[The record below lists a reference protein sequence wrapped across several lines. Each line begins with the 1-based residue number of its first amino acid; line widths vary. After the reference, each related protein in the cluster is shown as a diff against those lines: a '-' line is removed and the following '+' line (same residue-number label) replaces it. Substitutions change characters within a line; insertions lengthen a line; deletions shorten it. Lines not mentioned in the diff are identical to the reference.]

1 MKSLCNRY
9 IKNNLFNKTLV
20 IYSFITIIAIFLL
33 TTVFLRYYTNN
44 QIQNEKNIHSEV
56 IFNIEK
62 VFEEQERVVNSIAN
76 GINTQPKII
85 EEIRVLNE
93 NSYEEYLSYKLDK
106 FSLTNV
112 KQIDLKYLID
122 TVLSNRNDVLA
133 VVINNKDN
141 NYNTEI
147 VLNYDKWYS
156 YKNNS
161 IENGYLRN
169 ISRPIKSI
177 YSSNIIG
184 YIDVYFDLG
193 NLNSIIK
200 QSNIKGDI
208 LIFNKYNNIVFSS
221 DKNISRKNINLVKSY
236 VSKEFN
242 NLKNEINIK
251 KEVQSGF
258 TYLSIIDEFDLNINK
273 EKQRIIYISIIC
285 ITFII
290 FFTYMIINYYSQKLK
305 NIVNKINKLEEGDL
319 NTRFNIKN
327 KEDELDTIAISIDKM
342 TESLQDSINKKYI
355 AEVSQKQSELNALQ
369 SQIKPHF
376 LYNTLEVIRM
386 CALSNKNKEVADM
399 IYNLASIFRYSTYN
413 NKSLVS
419 LKEEIKYT
427 KMYLELCSIR
437 YKGILNYKIETN
449 DVDLDLLIPKF
460 TIQPLV
466 ENSINHGLKKD
477 SSENLIYISI
487 NKEQDFINIKIT
499 DNGNGIEDYKLYELK
514 KKIENNIQNNTSI
527 GVMNVNNRIK
537 LRFGED
543 YGIDIDS
550 KLNIGT
556 KIIIKIPITKEGVYN
571 V

>member
-1 MKSLCNRY
+1 MKNLCDRY
-9 IKNNLFNKTLV
+9 IKNNIFNKTLV
-20 IYSFITIIAIFLL
+20 IYSTITIIAIFLL
-33 TTVFLRYYTNN
+33 TNVFLRYYTDN

-62 VFEEQERVVNSIAN
+62 IFEEQERVVNSIAN

-93 NSYEEYLSYKLDK
+93 NSYEKYLSYKLDK
-106 FSLTNV
+106 FSLNNI

-122 TVLSNRNDVLA
+122 TVLSNRSDVLA
-133 VVINNKDN
+133 VIINDKDN
-141 NYNTEI
+141 NYKTEI
-147 VLNYDKWYS
+147 VLNYDKWYR

-161 IENGYLRN
+161 SESAYLRN
-169 ISRPIKSI
+169 ISKPVKSI
-177 YSSNIIG
+177 YSNNIVG
-184 YIDVYFDLG
+184 YIDIYFDLG
-193 NLNSIIK
+193 NLDSVIK
-200 QSNIKGDI
+200 QSNAKGDI
-208 LIFNKYNNIVFSS
+208 LIFNKYNNLLFSS
-221 DKNISRKNINLVKSY
+221 DKNISRNNINLMKSY
-236 VSKEFN
+236 ISQETN
-242 NLKNEINIK
+242 TLKNEISIK

-258 TYLSIIDEFDLNINK
+258 TYLSIIDEFDLNINN

-290 FFTYMIINYYSQKLK
+290 FFTYIIINSYSKKLK
-305 NIVNKINKLEEGDL
+305 NMLNKIRQLEEGDL

-342 TESLQDSINKKYI
+342 SESLQDSINKKYI
-355 AEVSQKQSELNALQ
+355 AEVNQKQSELNALQ

-399 IYNLASIFRYSTYN
+399 IYNLASIFKYSTYN
-413 NKSLVS
+413 NGSLVS

-437 YKGILNYKIETN
+437 YKGILNYEIETN
-449 DVDLDLLIPKF
+449 DIDLDLLIPKF
-460 TIQPLV
+460 TIQPLI

-477 SSENLIYISI
+477 CSNNLICISLNKEKDIISI
-487 NKEQDFINIKIT
+487 NIK

-514 KKIENNIQNNTSI
+514 KKIQKNSQNNKSI

-537 LRFGED
+537 LRFGEG
-543 YGIDIDS
+543 YGVDIDS

-556 KIIIKIPITKEGVYN
+556 NVTIKIPITKEGVQ
-571 V
+571 